1 MPDLSRGPMID
12 LADAGVEPSNT
23 AEAGGQ
29 CHIAHPQICLVNEL
43 LRKVHLASFCHRAR
57 SRAQVLEK
65 QATEVT
71 RANSKTFRERFDATV
86 FQATFADQAQG
97 TRNRIWSSHPCWSS
111 GRAFGPA
118 TQARAEPRFS
128 SRGSSRKV
136 TNIFLLRRR
145 RWADRSAIDTAREHG
160 DEELAVEA
168 RIARHPGSRTYL
180 PIQFHLCL
188 KLIA

>member
-118 TQARAEPRFS
+118 VQFFDFKNQP
-128 SRGSSRKV
+128 GRKYAIQEIDV
-136 TNIFLLRRR
+136 YHRNDFV
-145 RWADRSAIDTAREHG
+145 RSANGRSSNCSSAGQQTA
-160 DEELAVEA
+160 
-168 RIARHPGSRTYL
+168 
-180 PIQFHLCL
+180 
-188 KLIA
+188 